1 MLSIDDVAESPIQ
14 GQLGPD
20 TNGAATNGKEEVYR
34 GSECS
39 LPAHD
44 LS

>member
-20 TNGAATNGKEEVYR
+20 TNGATNGKEEVYR

-39 LPAHD
+39 LRAQN